1 MTAHE
6 GIADML
12 VSLIHFRFDPVQTVL
27 PDRDLSG
34 CRYVRLIQL
43 GDPAFSRM
51 AIDRLKSS
59 LASA

>member
-1 MTAHE
+1 MSAHE

-12 VSLIHFRFDPVQTVL
+12 VSLIHFRFDPVQAFL

-34 CRYVRLIQL
+34 CRYVQPIQL
-43 GDPAFSRM
+43 GDPALSRM